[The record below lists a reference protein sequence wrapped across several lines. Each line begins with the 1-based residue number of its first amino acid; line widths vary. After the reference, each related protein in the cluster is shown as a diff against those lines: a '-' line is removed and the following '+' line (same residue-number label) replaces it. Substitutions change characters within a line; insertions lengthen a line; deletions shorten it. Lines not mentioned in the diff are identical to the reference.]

1 MKPYAVVFAGVPGS
15 SKTIISNYL
24 SGKFGLPVFNN
35 DQLRNEVKE
44 DMLADNIN
52 IPAVLAE
59 FERRQTQ
66 RRLEVLAT
74 GRPII
79 FDGSVDR
86 RWEETKTQLQDAGY
100 DWFMIELGLSKE
112 FLVRL
117 LNSTGRSKFVETQ
130 LDNYLQHHQEFAA
143 KYDEDITLKITDDT
157 FKDRLRV
164 SAEALEVFIAKRS

>member
-79 FDGSVDR
+79 FDG
-86 RWEETKTQLQDAGY
+86 
-100 DWFMIELGLSKE
+100 
-112 FLVRL
+112 
-117 LNSTGRSKFVETQ
+117 
-130 LDNYLQHHQEFAA
+130 
-143 KYDEDITLKITDDT
+143 
-157 FKDRLRV
+157 
-164 SAEALEVFIAKRS
+164 

>member
-1 MKPYAVVFAGVPGS
+1 
-15 SKTIISNYL
+15 
-24 SGKFGLPVFNN
+24 
-35 DQLRNEVKE
+35 
-44 DMLADNIN
+44 
-52 IPAVLAE
+52 
-59 FERRQTQ
+59 TQ

>member
-44 DMLADNIN
+44 DMLVDNIN
-52 IPAVLAE
+52 IPEVLAE
-59 FERRQTQ
+59 FEKRQTQ
-66 RRLEVLAT
+66 RRVEILAT
-74 GRPII
+74 GRPVI

-86 RWEETKTQLQDAGY
+86 RWPETKKQLQDAGY
-100 DWFMIELGLSKE
+100 DWFMIELELSRE
-112 FLVRL
+112 FLVKL
-117 LNSTGRSKFVETQ
+117 FTSTGRAKFAETK
-130 LDNYLQHHQEFAA
+130 LDNYLQHNNEFVE
-143 KYDEDITLKITDDT
+143 KYVDDITLKITDAT

-164 SAEALEVFIAKRS
+164 SADALQAFLDNPS